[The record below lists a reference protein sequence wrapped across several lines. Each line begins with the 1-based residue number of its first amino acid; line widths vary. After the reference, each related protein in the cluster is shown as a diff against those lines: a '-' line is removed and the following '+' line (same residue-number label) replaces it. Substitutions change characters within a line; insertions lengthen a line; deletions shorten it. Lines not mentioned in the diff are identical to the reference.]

1 MACND
6 RECSVCYSEAG
17 PFVKLSCSHEFCTG
31 CIKTWYLKGT
41 GTGCPMCR
49 RAVYFKG
56 FHAVRQQWDEDAWDH
71 KCGEALETAMMECIS
86 ETFELADNFKQKYR
100 REIMEELMDDL
111 KGIEKT
117 YRFLKYEGI
126 AAEDIEYI
134 LLDTDDY
141 YSDRK
146 INKFYWLDEPVK
158 DRATLYPYVE
168 KSGPKSARCRALQ
181 DEWATM
187 NLLIQIN

>member
-6 RECSVCYSEAG
+6 RECSICYSEGG

-56 FHAVRQQWDEDAWDH
+56 FHSVRQQWDEDAWEH
-71 KCGEALETAMMECIS
+71 KCTETLGEAMSRSIADSFEMAD
-86 ETFELADNFKQKYR
+86 TFKNKHR
-100 REIMEELMDDL
+100 REILGELVSDL
-111 KGIEKT
+111 KDIEKT
-117 YRFLKYEGI
+117 YRFLKY
-126 AAEDIEYI
+126 AAVSAEDIELI

-141 YSDRK
+141 YSDRHLY
-146 INKFYWLDEPVK
+146 KFYWPDEPIQ

-168 KSGPKSARCRALQ
+168 KSGMKSARCRALQ

>member
-6 RECSVCYSEAG
+6 RECSICYSEDG
-17 PFVKLSCSHEFCTG
+17 PFVKLSCTHEFCTG

-56 FHAVRQQWDEDAWDH
+56 FHAVRQQWDADSWNN
-71 KCGEALETAMMECIS
+71 KCIEILDSAMTHCIYEA
-86 ETFELADNFKQKYR
+86 FEMADNFKSKWR
-100 REIMEELMDDL
+100 REILEELVNDL
-111 KGIEKT
+111 KDIEKT
-117 YRFLKYEGI
+117 YRFITSEGI
-126 AAEDIEYI
+126 SAEDVEYV

-141 YSDRK
+141 YSDRHL
-146 INKFYWLDEPVK
+146 NKFLWSDEPVK
-158 DRATLYPYVE
+158 DQATLYPYVE
-168 KSGPKSARCRALQ
+168 KSGPKSARCRASP

>member
-1 MACND
+1 
-6 RECSVCYSEAG
+6 
-17 PFVKLSCSHEFCTG
+17 
-31 CIKTWYLKGT
+31 
-41 GTGCPMCR
+41 MCR

-56 FHAVRQQWDEDAWDH
+56 FHTVRQQWDEDAWDH
-71 KCGEALETAMMECIS
+71 KSAEALEAAMMECIS

-126 AAEDIEYI
+126 SAEDIEYI

>member
-6 RECSVCYSEAG
+6 RECSICYSEAG

-71 KCGEALETAMMECIS
+71 KCTEALEAAMMECIS
-86 ETFELADNFKQKYR
+86 ETFELADNFKRKYR

-146 INKFYWLDEPVK
+146 IDKFYWLDEPVK

>member
-6 RECSVCYSEAG
+6 RECSICYSEAG

-56 FHAVRQQWDEDAWDH
+56 FHMVRQQWDVDAWNT
-71 KCGEALETAMMECIS
+71 KCDETFDEALTRSIADS
-86 ETFELADNFKQKYR
+86 FEMADAFKNKYR
-100 REIMEELMDDL
+100 REILAELVIDL
-111 KGIEKT
+111 KEIEKT
-117 YRFLKYEGI
+117 YHFLKYEGVS
-126 AAEDIEYI
+126 AEDIEFI
-134 LLDTDDY
+134 MLDTDDY
-141 YSDRK
+141 YSDRHLTK
-146 INKFYWLDEPVK
+146 LYWSNEPVK

-168 KSGPKSARCRALQ
+168 KSGEKSARGRALQ